1 MADHA
6 VNRLLAL
13 ARRFLQWFTASLLIM
28 LMSLTFVDVIGRYF
42 LGQPVP
48 GGHVLVQC
56 LVCLL
61 VFTGLPLVVLDDEH
75 LRVRLLDRRMT
86 QGQRKWRDFAV
97 KVVIVGALAILAGQM
112 FWQTAYFSANG
123 EYFESIRIPVGWM
136 AGYAAVTTGIAVLF
150 AVASLFA
157 GPQFDEDS
165 A

>member
-1 MADHA
+1 MNH
-6 VNRLLAL
+6 
-13 ARRFLQWFTASLLIM
+13 FLQLSRRILQWLTGGLLIVLM
-28 LMSLTFVDVIGRYF
+28 LLTFVDVIGRYF

-75 LRVRLLDRRMT
+75 LRVRLLDRGMT

-97 KVVIVGALAILAGQM
+97 KLVIVVALAVLAGQM
-112 FWQTAYFSANG
+112 FWQTAYFSGNG
-123 EYFESIRIPVGWM
+123 EYFESIRIPVSWM
-136 AGYAAVTTGIAVLF
+136 AGYAAVTTVVAVLF
-150 AVASLFA
+150 AVGKL
-157 GPQFDEDS
+157 FDEPELEEDR

>member
-1 MADHA
+1 M
-6 VNRLLAL
+6 NRLLAL
-13 ARRFLQWFTASLLIM
+13 SRRILQRLTGSLLIVLM
-28 LMSLTFVDVIGRYF
+28 LLTFVDVIGRYF

-86 QGQRKWRDFAV
+86 PGQRKWRDFGV
-97 KVVIVGALAILAGQM
+97 KIVIVGALAVLAGQM
-112 FWQTAYFSANG
+112 FWQTAYFSGNG
-123 EYFESIRIPVGWM
+123 EYFESIRIPVSWM
-136 AGYAAVTTGIAVLF
+136 AGYAAVATGIAVLF
-150 AVASLFA
+150 AVGNLFA
-157 GPQFDEDS
+157 EPDVDEDR

>member
-1 MADHA
+1 M
-6 VNRLLAL
+6 NRLLAL
-13 ARRFLQWFTASLLIM
+13 SRRILQRLTGSLLIVLM
-28 LMSLTFVDVIGRYF
+28 LLTFVDVIGRYF

-75 LRVRLLDRRMT
+75 LRVRLLDGRMT
-86 QGQRKWRDFAV
+86 QGQKKWRDFAV
-97 KVVIVGALAILAGQM
+97 KLVIVGALGVLAGQM

-123 EYFESIRIPVGWM
+123 EYFESIRIPVSWM
-136 AGYAAVTTGIAVLF
+136 AGYAAVATGIAVLF
-150 AVASLFA
+150 ALGNLFA
-157 GPQFDEDS
+157 EPDVDEDR

>member
-1 MADHA
+1 MK
-6 VNRLLAL
+6 
-13 ARRFLQWFTASLLIM
+13 RFLLLSRRILRWLAGSLLIVLM
-28 LMSLTFVDVIGRYF
+28 LLTFVDVIGRYF
-42 LGQPVP
+42 FGQPVP

-97 KVVIVGALAILAGQM
+97 KLVIVGALAVLAGQM

-123 EYFESIRIPVGWM
+123 EYFESIRIPVSWM
-136 AGYAAVTTGIAVLF
+136 AGYAAAATGVAVLF
-150 AVASLFA
+150 AAGKLFA
-157 GPQFDEDS
+157 EPELDEDQ

>member
-1 MADHA
+1 MK
-6 VNRLLAL
+6 
-13 ARRFLQWFTASLLIM
+13 RFLLLSRRILQRLTGGLLIVLM
-28 LMSLTFVDVIGRYF
+28 LLTFVDVIGRYF

-86 QGQRKWRDFAV
+86 SGQRKWRDFAV
-97 KVVIVGALAILAGQM
+97 KLAIVGALAMLAGQM
-112 FWQTAYFSANG
+112 FWQTAYFSGNG
-123 EYFESIRIPVGWM
+123 EYFESIRIPVSWM
-136 AGYAAVTTGIAVLF
+136 AGYAAVTTGVAVLF
-150 AVASLFA
+150 AIGNLFA
-157 GPQFDEDS
+157 DPDPGEER

>member
-1 MADHA
+1 MKH
-6 VNRLLAL
+6 
-13 ARRFLQWFTASLLIM
+13 FLQLSRRILQWLTGSLLIVLM
-28 LMSLTFVDVIGRYF
+28 LLTFVDVIGRYF

-75 LRVRLLDRRMT
+75 LRVRLLDRGMT

-97 KVVIVGALAILAGQM
+97 KLVIVVALAVLAGQM
-112 FWQTAYFSANG
+112 FWQTAYFSGNG
-123 EYFESIRIPVGWM
+123 EYFESIRIPVSWM

-150 AVASLFA
+150 AVGNLFT
-157 GPQFDEDS
+157 GPGPDEEQ

>member
-1 MADHA
+1 M
-6 VNRLLAL
+6 NRLLAL
-13 ARRFLQWFTASLLIM
+13 SRRILQRLTGSLLIVLM
-28 LMSLTFVDVIGRYF
+28 LLTFVDVIGRYF

-75 LRVRLLDRRMT
+75 LRVRLLDRGMT
-86 QGQRKWRDFAV
+86 ARQRKWRDFAV
-97 KVVIVGALAILAGQM
+97 KLVIVAALAVLAGQM

-123 EYFESIRIPVGWM
+123 EYFESIRIPVSWM
-136 AGYAAVTTGIAVLF
+136 AGYAAVATGIAVLF
-150 AVASLFA
+150 AVGSLFA
-157 GPQFDEDS
+157 EPESDGDR

>member
-1 MADHA
+1 MK
-6 VNRLLAL
+6 RFLAL
-13 ARRFLQWFTASLLIM
+13 SRRILQRLTGSLLVVLM
-28 LMSLTFVDVIGRYF
+28 LLTFVDVIGRYF

-75 LRVRLLDRRMT
+75 LRVRLLDGRMT
-86 QGQRKWRDFAV
+86 QGQKKWRDFAV
-97 KVVIVGALAILAGQM
+97 KLVIVGALAVLAGQM

-123 EYFESIRIPVGWM
+123 EYFESIRIPVSWM
-136 AGYAAVTTGIAVLF
+136 AGYAAVATGIAVLF
-150 AVASLFA
+150 ALGNLFA
-157 GPQFDEDS
+157 EPDVDEDR

>member
-1 MADHA
+1 MK
-6 VNRLLAL
+6 RFLAL
-13 ARRFLQWFTASLLIM
+13 SRRTLQRLTGSLLVVLM
-28 LMSLTFVDVIGRYF
+28 LLTFVDVIGRYF

-86 QGQRKWRDFAV
+86 QSQRKWRDFAV
-97 KVVIVGALAILAGQM
+97 KLVIVGALAVLAGQM
-112 FWQTAYFSANG
+112 FWQTAYFSGNG
-123 EYFESIRIPVGWM
+123 EYFESIRIPVSWM
-136 AGYAAVTTGIAVLF
+136 AGYAAVATGIAVLF
-150 AVASLFA
+150 ALGNLFA
-157 GPQFDEDS
+157 DPDVDEDR

>member
-1 MADHA
+1 MK
-6 VNRLLAL
+6 
-13 ARRFLQWFTASLLIM
+13 RFLLLSRWILQRLTGGLLIVLM
-28 LMSLTFVDVIGRYF
+28 LLTFVDVIGRYF

-75 LRVRLLDRRMT
+75 LRVRLFDRRMT

-97 KVVIVGALAILAGQM
+97 KLVIAGALAILAGQM
-112 FWQTAYFSANG
+112 FWQTDYFSANG
-123 EYFESIRIPVGWM
+123 EYFESIRIPVSWM
-136 AGYAAVTTGIAVLF
+136 AGYAAVTTVIAVLF
-150 AVASLFA
+150 AIGNLLAQ
-157 GPQFDEDS
+157 PEPEEDQ

>member
-1 MADHA
+1 M
-6 VNRLLAL
+6 NRFLAL
-13 ARRFLQWFTASLLIM
+13 SRRILQRLTGSLLVVLM
-28 LMSLTFVDVIGRYF
+28 LLTFVDVIGRYF

-86 QGQRKWRDFAV
+86 QSQRKWRDFAV
-97 KVVIVGALAILAGQM
+97 KLVIVGALAVLAGQM

-123 EYFESIRIPVGWM
+123 EYFESIRIPVSWM
-136 AGYAAVTTGIAVLF
+136 AGYAALTTGVAVLF
-150 AVASLFA
+150 AVGRLFA
-157 GPQFDEDS
+157 EPEHGEDQ

>member
-1 MADHA
+1 MS
-6 VNRLLAL
+6 RFLAL
-13 ARRFLQWFTASLLIM
+13 SRRILQRLTGGLLIVLM
-28 LMSLTFVDVIGRYF
+28 LLTFVDVIGRYF

-86 QGQRKWRDFAV
+86 ARQRKWRDFAV
-97 KVVIVGALAILAGQM
+97 KLVIVVALAVLAGQM
-112 FWQTAYFSANG
+112 FWQTAYFSGNG
-123 EYFESIRIPVGWM
+123 EYFESIRIPVSWM
-136 AGYAAVTTGIAVLF
+136 AGYAAAATGIAVLF
-150 AVASLFA
+150 AVGSLFA
-157 GPQFDEDS
+157 EPESDGDR

>member
-1 MADHA
+1 M
-6 VNRLLAL
+6 NRLLAL
-13 ARRFLQWFTASLLIM
+13 SRRILQRLTGSLLIVLM
-28 LMSLTFVDVIGRYF
+28 LLTFVDVIGRYF

-97 KVVIVGALAILAGQM
+97 KLVIVVALAVLAGQM
-112 FWQTAYFSANG
+112 FWQTAYFSGNG
-123 EYFESIRIPVGWM
+123 EYFESIRIPVSWM
-136 AGYAAVTTGIAVLF
+136 AGYAAVATGIAVLF
-150 AVASLFA
+150 AVGNLFA
-157 GPQFDEDS
+157 EHDVDEDR

>member
-1 MADHA
+1 MK
-6 VNRLLAL
+6 RFLAL
-13 ARRFLQWFTASLLIM
+13 SRRTLQRLTGSLLVVLM
-28 LMSLTFVDVIGRYF
+28 LLTFVDVIGRYF

-86 QGQRKWRDFAV
+86 QSQRKWRDFAV
-97 KVVIVGALAILAGQM
+97 KLVIVGALAVLAGQM

-123 EYFESIRIPVGWM
+123 EYFESIRIPVSWM
-136 AGYAAVTTGIAVLF
+136 AGYAAVATGIAVLF
-150 AVASLFA
+150 ALGNLFA
-157 GPQFDEDS
+157 DPDVDEDR

>member
-1 MADHA
+1 MK
-6 VNRLLAL
+6 
-13 ARRFLQWFTASLLIM
+13 RFLLLSRRILQRLTGSLLVVLM
-28 LMSLTFVDVIGRYF
+28 LLTFVDVIGRYF

-86 QGQRKWRDFAV
+86 PGQRKWRDFAV
-97 KVVIVGALAILAGQM
+97 KLVIVAALALLAGQM

-123 EYFESIRIPVGWM
+123 EYFESIRIPVSWM
-136 AGYAAVTTGIAVLF
+136 AGYAALTTGVAVLF
-150 AVASLFA
+150 AVGNLFA
-157 GPQFDEDS
+157 EPQLDEDR

>member
-1 MADHA
+1 MKHF
-6 VNRLLAL
+6 LLL
-13 ARRFLQWFTASLLIM
+13 SRRILQWLTGSLLVVLM
-28 LMSLTFVDVIGRYF
+28 LLTFVDVIGRYF

-86 QGQRKWRDFAV
+86 PGQRKWRDFGV
-97 KVVIVGALAILAGQM
+97 KIVIVGALAVLGGQM
-112 FWQTAYFSANG
+112 FWQTAYFSGNG
-123 EYFESIRIPVGWM
+123 EYFESIRIPVSWM
-136 AGYAAVTTGIAVLF
+136 AGYAAVATGIAALF
-150 AVASLFA
+150 AVGNLFA
-157 GPQFDEDS
+157 EPDADEDR

>member
-1 MADHA
+1 MT
-6 VNRLLAL
+6 
-13 ARRFLQWFTASLLIM
+13 RFLLLSRRVLQRLTGGLLVVLM
-28 LMSLTFVDVIGRYF
+28 LLTFVDVIGRYF

-75 LRVRLLDRRMT
+75 LRVRLLDGRMT
-86 QGQRKWRDFAV
+86 PGQRKWRDFAV
-97 KVVIVGALAILAGQM
+97 KLVIVGALAILAGQM

-123 EYFESIRIPVGWM
+123 EYFESIRIPVSWM
-136 AGYAAVTTGIAVLF
+136 AGYAALTTGIAVLF
-150 AVASLFA
+150 AVGNLFVE
-157 GPQFDEDS
+157 PEIDEGR

>member
-1 MADHA
+1 MK
-6 VNRLLAL
+6 RLLAL
-13 ARRFLQWFTASLLIM
+13 SRRILQWLTGSLLVVLM
-28 LMSLTFVDVIGRYF
+28 LLTFVDVIGRYF

-86 QGQRKWRDFAV
+86 PGQRKWRDFGV
-97 KVVIVGALAILAGQM
+97 KIVIVVALAVLAGQM
-112 FWQTAYFSANG
+112 FWQTAYFSGNG
-123 EYFESIRIPVGWM
+123 EYFESIRIPVSWM

-150 AVASLFA
+150 AVGSLFA
-157 GPQFDEDS
+157 EPESDGDR

>member
-1 MADHA
+1 MKH
-6 VNRLLAL
+6 
-13 ARRFLQWFTASLLIM
+13 FLQLSRRILQWLTGGLLVVLM
-28 LMSLTFVDVIGRYF
+28 LLTFVDVIGRYF

-75 LRVRLLDRRMT
+75 LRVRLLDGRMT
-86 QGQRKWRDFAV
+86 QGQRKWRDLAV
-97 KVVIVGALAILAGQM
+97 KLVIVGALAILAGQM

-123 EYFESIRIPVGWM
+123 EYFESIRIPVSWM
-136 AGYAAVTTGIAVLF
+136 AGYAAVATGIAVLF
-150 AVASLFA
+150 AVGSLFA
-157 GPQFDEDS
+157 EPESDGDR